1 MVLRRRKVRFGR
13 KMRRTVIGRKRKMRA
28 GSGRP
33 YKRRRTSAKIKFS
46 AFKRRS
52 TGGGLGTRSK
62 RVTCYYERSGT
73 FLGETTSTGTML
85 AFNNATIGDWKIG
98 LNSPYDPESA
108 TIGGGPAAA
117 NFRPWNILYNK
128 YRVLKAKI
136 SITYTQRAP
145 CAAGTFPMAVGMKVD
160 DDGSWTAAAASQW
173 WALQRDPNF
182 TFKKIYPGPG
192 QTAKVTVTKTVNM
205 RDWFD
210 PKTDT
215 STSTAATPSKL
226 IYAFPVVQSLLCSAD
241 PVIQPF
247 YFTIRVSYDTLF
259 TEPKDLTEFAT
270 AAPSANPMQ
279 T

>member
-13 KMRRTVIGRKRKMRA
+13 KMRRTTGRKRKLRT

-33 YKRRRTSAKIKFS
+33 YKRRRTSAKIKFT
-46 AFKRRS
+46 AFKRRT

-62 RVTCYYERSGT
+62 RVTCYYEKSGT
-73 FLGETTSTGTML
+73 YMGESTSTGMML
-85 AFNNATIGDWKIG
+85 AFNNSTIGDWKIG

-117 NFRPWNILYNK
+117 NFRPWNLLYNK

-136 SITYTQRAP
+136 SITYHQRGP
-145 CAAGTFPMAVGMKVD
+145 CVNGVYPMAVGMKVD

-182 TFKKIYPGPG
+182 AFKKIFPGPQG
-192 QTAKVTVTKTVNM
+192 DAKVTVTKTINM

-210 PKTDT
+210 PKAET
-215 STSTAATPSKL
+215 STSTSATPSRL
-226 IYAFPVVQSLLCSAD
+226 IYAFPVIQQMLCTAD
-241 PVIQPF
+241 PIIPPI